1 MQVNQNAP
9 PQIGAE
15 RQRASQQLEEVHN
28 QFQQNAKPA
37 TPRNSQIPRTG
48 SKMMSRR
55 DHANENKRGGKGGEN
70 NHEMK

>member
-1 MQVNQNAP
+1 MNQNAP

-15 RQRASQQLEEVHN
+15 RQKASQQLEEAQNPFH
-28 QFQQNAKPA
+28 QNAKSN
-37 TPRNSQIPRTG
+37 TPRNSQIPKTG

-55 DHANENKRGGKGGEN
+55 DHANESKKGGKGGEN